1 MAGIYVHIPFCKTK
15 CYYCDFYSVANHARM
30 AETVDAICREI
41 TLRRD
46 FLTEVVETLYI
57 GGGTPSLCSPS
68 QIAQIAECV
77 RSNFDCSQLVEFTLE
92 ANPEQ
97 LSPSYL
103 AELKR
108 IGVNR
113 LSIGV
118 QSLSDRILKFI
129 NRKHSAAQAVEAI
142 ANAQRAGFENISAD
156 LIYAIPGLTD
166 EEVESSLA
174 QLIALGVQ
182 HISAY
187 HLGIEQGTVF
197 GRRLAEGAI
206 SEVSEQVST
215 QHYELVCRMLRESG
229 FEHYEISNFARPTF
243 RSRHNSSYWR
253 GIPYLGVGPAAHSF
267 DGQSRYWNV
276 ANVNEYLTS
285 VDALTHIEGEHLTQ
299 QDIYNEHLMIALR
312 TAEGVNLTEFRTKF
326 GAEALDNLLADSQP
340 AQKIGN
346 IIVTDQWLR
355 IPEEKFLISDSV
367 IAELF
372 LG

>member
-1 MAGIYVHIPFCKTK
+1 MAGVYVHIPFCKTK

-41 TLRRD
+41 ALRRD

-97 LSPSYL
+97 LTEDYL
-103 AELKR
+103 SELKS

-118 QSLSDRILKFI
+118 QSLSDKILQFI

-142 ANAQRAGFENISAD
+142 VNAQRAGFENISAD
-156 LIYAIPGLTD
+156 LIYAIPGLSY
-166 EEVESSLA
+166 EELDHSLGVLA
-174 QLIALGVQ
+174 ELGVQ

-197 GRRLAEGAI
+197 GRRLADGVLA
-206 SEVSEQVST
+206 EVSEQVSET
-215 QHYELVCRMLRESG
+215 HYGLVCQRLKNAG
-229 FEHYEISNFARPTF
+229 FEHYEISNFAKPAF
-243 RSRHNSSYWR
+243 RSRHNSS
-253 GIPYLGVGPAAHSF
+253 
-267 DGQSRYWNV
+267 
-276 ANVNEYLTS
+276 
-285 VDALTHIEGEHLTQ
+285 
-299 QDIYNEHLMIALR
+299 
-312 TAEGVNLTEFRTKF
+312 
-326 GAEALDNLLADSQP
+326 
-340 AQKIGN
+340 
-346 IIVTDQWLR
+346 
-355 IPEEKFLISDSV
+355 
-367 IAELF
+367 
-372 LG
+372 